1 MNLARIS
8 AFAAPLAAM
17 AFGALALSACG
28 ASEEEKLAQ
37 NGYTVPS
44 ERDASSYPAPS
55 VPSTSPVTPATP
67 DSTVPTTR
75 PADPDA
81 PAPLPPGSPPPPLP
95 N

>member
-8 AFAAPLAAM
+8 ALAAPLAAM
-17 AFGALALSACG
+17 ALGAFALSACG
-28 ASEEEKLAQ
+28 SEEDKLAQ

-44 ERDASSYPAPS
+44 ERDTSNYATPSSPSITAPVAPS
-55 VPSTSPVTPATP
+55 TPNT
-67 DSTVPTTR
+67 TVPPAR
-75 PADPDA
+75 PADPDD